1 MGGVYYPGRGKA
13 GYACLEELQ
22 VVVMTYKLVL
32 TKLLWRG
39 GLGVE
44 SVVDSVKGV
53 VLKLYLPSV
62 LFWFSSLLLDG
73 FLMILNFGSSFFFV
87 L

>member
-1 MGGVYYPGRGKA
+1 MTEVPEMSTVGGGGGV
-13 GYACLEELQ
+13 
-22 VVVMTYKLVL
+22 VTDKLVL
-32 TKLLWRG
+32 SKLLWRG

-53 VLKLYLPSV
+53 VLKLNLPSV

-73 FLMILNFGSSFFFV
+73 FLMKLNFGSSFFFV

>member
-1 MGGVYYPGRGKA
+1 MV
-13 GYACLEELQ
+13 
-22 VVVMTYKLVL
+22 TDTLVL
-32 TKLLWRG
+32 SKLLWRG

-53 VLKLYLPSV
+53 VLKMLLPSV
-62 LFWFSSLLLDG
+62 LFLFSSLLLVG
-73 FLMILNFGSSFFFV
+73 FLVILNFGSSFFFV